1 MVLGTSRCFES
12 ADPLSCPV
20 EQCSL
25 ESGMQFALPFG
36 VVSSEQTN
44 VNVAAWVVRGFA
56 VEAIAAILTV
66 KVVRVFR
73 GECWPESWSAQTFPT
88 RRSLQSPNFRRNS
101 SNAFVSALEFREVV
115 PGCPGTVSQPELKD
129 VCPTGLHP

>member
-20 EQCSL
+20 EQCPL

-36 VVSSEQTN
+36 AVGSEQTN
-44 VNVAAWVVRGFA
+44 VNVAAWVVKGLA

-66 KVVRVFR
+66 KVVRVFG
-73 GECWPESWSAQTFPT
+73 GECWPERWNAQTFPT
-88 RRSLQSPNFRRNS
+88 RQTLQSPNFCRNS

-115 PGCPGTVSQPELKD
+115 SGFPGTVSQPELMD
-129 VCPTGLHP
+129 V